1 MAPKEN
7 EKKDAKGLAP
17 DIKERFAKGELDIPL
32 EIAKR
37 YIPVCGK
44 FTKKGFTCKGIL
56 CGELHIAKDG
66 KLRPSLG
73 LYRAVQFHND
83 PIALPSV
90 RIDPVLALQGFLLA
104 QGSGLIVDRMI
115 DKEGAYVFKFADQPI
130 PPHVV
135 EIARQRFVNVEH
147 DGDIRQVCASGDQ
160 DAPTLCLHC
169 VKQFSLGSSLDILV
183 NGFDYGAV
191 SSPFGIYTVDANVE
205 NQSKMI
211 ASYDG
216 GAAIVLKPTGFL
228 VNISTISSG
237 GKKRKNPYEW
247 LTGAVPGAILFR
259 RMASNLREYILHQ
272 DSVQFHYLSM
282 EHALFDSW
290 VQRWG
295 PRNVDSVRRAH
306 DMREAM
312 RERRDAVPASQK
324 SSAMEKGCCEAQ
336 TPAGPSSS
344 RRVAM
349 TVAQPRTR
357 SESRSRSPQPSGS
370 GVEIRPPADI
380 GGPVQMAEGGLSA
393 MARSAQTRYPQRDE
407 RFFTPVF
414 DAQAQRT
421 FRGAAMSVDAEPDR
435 RGFIRSSVRYLQY
448 ENDEAV
454 ASSQASGFSQTS
466 LGAVREVLAVEAPG
480 MVHSVVREESLD
492 LHERILEITQNAPDA
507 WRCAGPGC
515 GVYLRDK
522 SEWQRQRNRHAR
534 KTYYYCKQCW
544 NTSNTV
550 ALS

>member
-1 MAPKEN
+1 M
-7 EKKDAKGLAP
+7 DS
-17 DIKERFAKGELDIPL
+17 
-32 EIAKR
+32 
-37 YIPVCGK
+37 
-44 FTKKGFTCKGIL
+44 
-56 CGELHIAKDG
+56 
-66 KLRPSLG
+66 KLR
-73 LYRAVQFHND
+73 
-83 PIALPSV
+83 
-90 RIDPVLALQGFLLA
+90 
-104 QGSGLIVDRMI
+104 
-115 DKEGAYVFKFADQPI
+115 E
-130 PPHVV
+130 
-135 EIARQRFVNVEH
+135 
-147 DGDIRQVCASGDQ
+147 C
-160 DAPTLCLHC
+160 
-169 VKQFSLGSSLDILV
+169 
-183 NGFDYGAV
+183 
-191 SSPFGIYTVDANVE
+191 
-205 NQSKMI
+205 
-211 ASYDG
+211 
-216 GAAIVLKPTGFL
+216 
-228 VNISTISSG
+228 
-237 GKKRKNPYEW
+237 
-247 LTGAVPGAILFR
+247 
-259 RMASNLREYILHQ
+259 ILHQ

-290 VQRWG
+290 VQIWG
-295 PRNVDSVRRAH
+295 PRNADSVRRAH
-306 DMREAM
+306 AMREATHA
-312 RERRDAVPASQK
+312 RRDAVPASQK

-393 MARSAQTRYPQRDE
+393 MARSAQTRWPQRDE

-466 LGAVREVLAVEAPG
+466 LEAVREVLAVDAPG
-480 MVHSVVREESLD
+480 MVHSVDREESLD
-492 LHERILEITQNAPDA
+492 LHERMREITQNVPDA
-507 WRCAGPGC
+507 VRCAGPGC

-522 SEWQRQRNRHAR
+522 SECQRQKNRHRR
-534 KTYYYCKQCW
+534 KTYYYCKRCW
-544 NTSNTV
+544 NDSNTV